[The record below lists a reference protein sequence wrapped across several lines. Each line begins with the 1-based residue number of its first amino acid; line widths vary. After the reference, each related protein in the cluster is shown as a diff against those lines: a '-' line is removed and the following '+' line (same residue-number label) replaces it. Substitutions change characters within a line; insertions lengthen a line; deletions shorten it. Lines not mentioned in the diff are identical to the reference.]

1 MKPCNTTHSRFAY
14 CSSGMAR
21 AVCSLAAAMLVPLGL
36 GANAWSQTPVPT
48 NILQRLAVGGT
59 DRMTS
64 VDPSGESCTP
74 EECPSEGQVFY
85 IPASDGPGRT
95 PLYRFNNGPDHRDS
109 TATEVAGYEREGIHG
124 FPYTKRLFPGLSPM
138 DDGFNSVSGDHA
150 LMTSFEELAGYA
162 AKALHLFGYRR
173 FLNQSEALLSLS
185 AGGVRI
191 DSNLAYGGALW
202 NWTWNGKQFFSH
214 TNSNLGSYGL
224 ILKDGFTDIVDE
236 SGDDCENHA
245 PIVSAHNTGATQST
259 TSVPLALASKYDGNQ
274 PCLHPVVWQDALIGK
289 SITLDFAGMGS
300 VAKYTTTLSLPVGLL
315 PSSLYHP
322 ISSLD
327 AEFNRYW
334 TYDAEIGD
342 LEEVFIADAC
352 EDSRGF
358 SPNFGGIMLS
368 DQSTGFAMGMYGV
381 HISQGGSVTTFNL
394 LRHVCGDE
402 TYSRMD
408 VIRDDAIPAGT
419 TSYNAY
425 MMTGT
430 LNQVRDYMAALF
442 QAGVK

>member
-1 MKPCNTTHSRFAY
+1 MKPCNTTHSRFAN

-21 AVCSLAAAMLVPLGL
+21 AVCSLAAALLVPLGF

-85 IPASDGPGRT
+85 APAGDAKTRT
-95 PLYRFNNGPDHRDS
+95 TLFRFNSGPDHLDS
-109 TATEVAGYEREGIHG
+109 VVRHVAGYDREGELA
-124 FPYTKRLFPGLSPM
+124 FPYKQALFPGLKPITEAV
-138 DDGFNSVSGDHA
+138 NAATGDHA
-150 LMTSFEELAGYA
+150 LLSPFEQLPGYA
-162 AKALHLFGYRR
+162 PDVSRGFGYPR
-173 FLNQSEALLSLS
+173 FLNQTESLLSLK
-185 AGGVRI
+185 AGGVQI
-191 DSNLAYGGALW
+191 ESNLVYGGALW

-214 TNSNLGSYGL
+214 ADSQRGSYSVVFR
-224 ILKDGFTDIVDE
+224 DGNTNFIDE
-236 SGDDCENHA
+236 NGDDCANHA
-245 PIVSAHNTGATQST
+245 PIASAFNSGATQFT
-259 TSVPLALASKYDGNQ
+259 AAVPLANAFHYDSNQ

-289 SITLDFAGMGS
+289 SITLDFAGMGP
-300 VAKYTTTLSLPVGLL
+300 VAKYTTTLSLPTNVFADYMLH
-315 PSSLYHP
+315 PVSSLNG
-322 ISSLD
+322 
-327 AEFNRYW
+327 EFNRYW

-342 LEEVFIADAC
+342 LEEVFLADAC
-352 EDSRGF
+352 EDARGF
-358 SPNFGGIMLS
+358 EPNFGGIVLS
-368 DQSTGFAMGMYGV
+368 DQSTDFAMGVYAV
-381 HISQGGSVTTFNL
+381 NVSQGGSVTSLVL

-402 TYSRMD
+402 PHSRMD
-408 VIRDDAIPAGT
+408 VTRAGAIPAGN